1 MTGVQTC
8 ALPILMDLAQIRR
21 RQMDR
26 ALRWAILLFSGFLV
40 VTQQVYTLGPLVEY
54 DRKINSQPKPQFE
67 GFAGF
72 LLRRLDDLGLRG
84 LTAAVLLIA
93 ATFIAIKFKTWRP
106 LNLALLS
113 LLSLNLVVGTFK
125 LFLGRTKPRDG
136 FDLLHV
142 GGMSYPSGHAS
153 NAVLSWGIL
162 AYLIYRYAKV
172 DRYQGRLASAGVV
185 LISLTVCTVSLIRHT
200 HWFSD
205 LLGGLFVGSAL
216 LVTVIAIDRYVPS
229 KSQLH

>member
-1 MTGVQTC
+1 
-8 ALPILMDLAQIRR
+8 
-21 RQMDR
+21 MDR

-136 FDLLHV
+136 TN
-142 GGMSYPSGHAS
+142 GKT
-153 NAVLSWGIL
+153 N
-162 AYLIYRYAKV
+162 
-172 DRYQGRLASAGVV
+172 
-185 LISLTVCTVSLIRHT
+185 
-200 HWFSD
+200 
-205 LLGGLFVGSAL
+205 
-216 LVTVIAIDRYVPS
+216 
-229 KSQLH
+229 

>member
-1 MTGVQTC
+1 MQKVIQN
-8 ALPILMDLAQIRR
+8 RR
-21 RQMDR
+21 KQMDR
-26 ALRWAILLFSGFLV
+26 ALRWSLVLFTGFLL
-40 VTQQVYTLGPLVEY
+40 VTQQVLTFGPLVEY
-54 DRKINSQPKPQFE
+54 DKKINSDPKPQFE

-84 LTAAVLLIA
+84 LTATVLIIA
-93 ATFIAIKFKTWRP
+93 AFFIAYKFKTWRP
-106 LNLALLS
+106 LNLAFLS
-113 LLSLNLVVGTFK
+113 LILLNLVVGTFK
-125 LFLGRTKPRDG
+125 LVLGRTKPRDG
-136 FDLLHV
+136 FDLLHA

-185 LISLTVCTVSLIRHT
+185 AISLTVCIVSLIRHT
-200 HWFSD
+200 HWFTD
-205 LLGGLFVGSAL
+205 LLGGLFIGSAL
-216 LVTVIAIDRYVPS
+216 LVAVIAVDRYVPS

>member
-1 MTGVQTC
+1 MEK
-8 ALPILMDLAQIRR
+8 LAQTRR

-26 ALRWAILLFSGFLV
+26 ALRWSLLLFVGFLV
-40 VTQQVYTLGPLVEY
+40 VTQQVLTNGPLVAY
-54 DRKINSQPKPQFE
+54 DKEINSQPKPQFE
-67 GFAGF
+67 GLAGF
-72 LLRRLDDLGLRG
+72 ILRRLDDLGLRG
-84 LTAAVLLIA
+84 LTATVLLIA
-93 ATFIAIKFKTWRP
+93 ATFIAYKFKTWRP
-106 LNLALLS
+106 LNLAMIS
-113 LLSLNLVVGTFK
+113 LLSLNLAVGTFK
-125 LFLGRTKPRDG
+125 IVLGRTKPRDG
-136 FDLLHV
+136 FDLLHA

-185 LISLTVCTVSLIRHT
+185 LISLTVCVVSLIRHT

-216 LVTVIAIDRYVPS
+216 LVAVIAIDRYVPS

>member
-1 MTGVQTC
+1 MRTPAQT
-8 ALPILMDLAQIRR
+8 RR

-26 ALRWAILLFSGFLV
+26 ALRWSLLLFFGFLV
-40 VTQQVYTLGPLVEY
+40 VTQQVLTNGPLVSY
-54 DRKINSQPKPQFE
+54 DKEINSQPKPQFE
-67 GFAGF
+67 GLAGF
-72 LLRRLDDLGLRG
+72 ILRRLDDLGLRG
-84 LTAAVLLIA
+84 LTAAVLIIA
-93 ATFIAIKFKTWRP
+93 ASFIAYKFKTWRP
-106 LNLALLS
+106 LNLAMVS

-136 FDLLHV
+136 FDLLHA

-153 NAVLSWGIL
+153 NAVLSWGVL

-172 DRYQGRLASAGVV
+172 DRYQGRLASAGVI

-205 LLGGLFVGSAL
+205 LLGGLFIGSAL
-216 LVTVIAIDRYVPS
+216 LVAVIAIDRYVPS

>member
-1 MTGVQTC
+1 M
-8 ALPILMDLAQIRR
+8 MEKLAQTRR

-26 ALRWAILLFSGFLV
+26 ALRWSLLLFVGFLI
-40 VTQQVYTLGPLVEY
+40 VTQQVLTNGPLVAY
-54 DRKINSQPKPQFE
+54 DKEINSQPKPQFE
-67 GFAGF
+67 GLAGF
-72 LLRRLDDLGLRG
+72 ILRRLDDLGLRS
-84 LTAAVLLIA
+84 LTATVLLIA
-93 ATFIAIKFKTWRP
+93 ASFIAYKFKTWRP
-106 LNLALLS
+106 LNLAMIS
-113 LLSLNLVVGTFK
+113 LLSLNLVVGSFK
-125 LFLGRTKPRDG
+125 IVLGRTKPRDG
-136 FDLLHV
+136 FDLLHA

-185 LISLTVCTVSLIRHT
+185 LISLTVCLVSLIRHT

-216 LVTVIAIDRYVPS
+216 LVAVIAIDRYVPS

>member
-1 MTGVQTC
+1 MK
-8 ALPILMDLAQIRR
+8 DLQQLRR

-26 ALRWAILLFSGFLV
+26 ALRWSLLLFFGFLL
-40 VTQQVYTLGPLVEY
+40 VTQQVLTNGPLVSY
-54 DRKINSQPKPQFE
+54 DKEINSQPKPQFE

-72 LLRRLDDLGLRG
+72 FLRRLDDLGLRG
-84 LTAAVLLIA
+84 VTATVLLIA
-93 ATFIAIKFKTWRP
+93 AAFIAYKFKTWRP
-106 LNLALLS
+106 LNLAVLS
-113 LLSLNLVVGTFK
+113 LLLLNLTVGASK
-125 LFLGRTKPRDG
+125 ILLGRTKPRDG
-136 FDLLHV
+136 FDLLHA

-205 LLGGLFVGSAL
+205 LLGGLFIGSAL
-216 LVTVIAIDRYVPS
+216 LVAVIAVDRYVPS

>member
-1 MTGVQTC
+1 MEK
-8 ALPILMDLAQIRR
+8 LAQTRR

-26 ALRWAILLFSGFLV
+26 ALRWSLLLFMGFLI
-40 VTQQVYTLGPLVEY
+40 VTQQVLTNGPLVSY
-54 DRKINSQPKPQFE
+54 DKEINSQPKPQFE
-67 GFAGF
+67 GLAGF
-72 LLRRLDDLGLRG
+72 ILRRLDDLGLRG
-84 LTAAVLLIA
+84 LTATVLLIA
-93 ATFIAIKFKTWRP
+93 ASFIAYKFKTWRP
-106 LNLALLS
+106 LNLAMIS

-125 LFLGRTKPRDG
+125 IVLGRTKPRDG
-136 FDLLHV
+136 FDLLHA

-153 NAVLSWGIL
+153 NAVLSRGIL

-185 LISLTVCTVSLIRHT
+185 LISLTVCVVSLIRHT

-216 LVTVIAIDRYVPS
+216 LVAVIAIDRYVPS

>member
-1 MTGVQTC
+1 
-8 ALPILMDLAQIRR
+8 
-21 RQMDR
+21 MDR
-26 ALRWAILLFSGFLV
+26 ALRWSLLFFVGFLI
-40 VTQQVYTLGPLVEY
+40 VTQQVFTNGPLVAY
-54 DRKINSQPKPQFE
+54 DKEINSQPKPQFE
-67 GFAGF
+67 GLAGF
-72 LLRRLDDLGLRG
+72 ILRRLDDLGLRG
-84 LTAAVLLIA
+84 LTATVLLIA
-93 ATFIAIKFKTWRP
+93 AMFIAYKFKTWRP
-106 LNLALLS
+106 LNLAMIS

-125 LFLGRTKPRDG
+125 LVLGRTKPRDG
-136 FDLLHV
+136 FDLLHA

-172 DRYQGRLASAGVV
+172 DRYQGRLATTGVV
-185 LISLTVCTVSLIRHT
+185 LISLTVCVVSLIRHT

-216 LVTVIAIDRYVPS
+216 LVAVIAIDRYVPS

>member
-1 MTGVQTC
+1 MQTETQ
-8 ALPILMDLAQIRR
+8 LRR
-21 RQMDR
+21 KQMDR
-26 ALRWAILLFSGFLV
+26 ALRWSLLLFTGFLL
-40 VTQQVYTLGPLVEY
+40 VTQQVLTFGPLVEY
-54 DRKINSQPKPQFE
+54 DKKINSDPKPQFE
-67 GFAGF
+67 GLAGF

-84 LTAAVLLIA
+84 LTATVLILA
-93 ATFIAIKFKTWRP
+93 ASFIAFKFKTWRP
-106 LNLALLS
+106 LNLAFLS
-113 LLSLNLVVGTFK
+113 LILLNLVVGTFK
-125 LFLGRTKPRDG
+125 LVLGRTKPRDG
-136 FDLLHV
+136 FDLIHV

-185 LISLTVCTVSLIRHT
+185 AISLTVCIVSLIRHT
-200 HWFSD
+200 HWFTD

-216 LVTVIAIDRYVPS
+216 LVAVIAVDRYVPS

>member
-1 MTGVQTC
+1 MEK
-8 ALPILMDLAQIRR
+8 LAQNRR

-26 ALRWAILLFSGFLV
+26 ALRWSLLLFVGFLV
-40 VTQQVYTLGPLVEY
+40 VTQQVLTNGPLVAY
-54 DRKINSQPKPQFE
+54 DKEINSQPKPQFE
-67 GFAGF
+67 GLAGF
-72 LLRRLDDLGLRG
+72 ILRRLDDLGLRS
-84 LTAAVLLIA
+84 LTATVLLIA
-93 ATFIAIKFKTWRP
+93 ASYIAYKFKTWRP
-106 LNLALLS
+106 LNLAMIS
-113 LLSLNLVVGTFK
+113 LLSLNVVVGSFK
-125 LFLGRTKPRDG
+125 IVLGRTKPRDG
-136 FDLLHV
+136 FDLLHA

-185 LISLTVCTVSLIRHT
+185 LISLTVCVVSLIRHT

-216 LVTVIAIDRYVPS
+216 LVAVIAIDRYVPS

>member
-1 MTGVQTC
+1 MK
-8 ALPILMDLAQIRR
+8 DLQQLRR

-26 ALRWAILLFSGFLV
+26 ALRWSLLLFFGFLL
-40 VTQQVYTLGPLVEY
+40 VTQQVLTNGPLVSY
-54 DRKINSQPKPQFE
+54 DKEINSQPKPQFE

-72 LLRRLDDLGLRG
+72 FLRRLDDLGLRG
-84 LTAAVLLIA
+84 VTATVLLIA
-93 ATFIAIKFKTWRP
+93 AAFIAYKFKTWRP
-106 LNLALLS
+106 LNLAVLS
-113 LLSLNLVVGTFK
+113 LLLLNFTVGASK
-125 LFLGRTKPRDG
+125 ILLGRTKPRDG
-136 FDLLHV
+136 FDLLHA

-185 LISLTVCTVSLIRHT
+185 LISLTVCIVSLIRHT

-205 LLGGLFVGSAL
+205 LLGGLFIGSAL
-216 LVTVIAIDRYVPS
+216 LVAVIAVDRYVPS

>member
-1 MTGVQTC
+1 MEK
-8 ALPILMDLAQIRR
+8 LAQNRR

-26 ALRWAILLFSGFLV
+26 ALRWSLLLFVGFLV
-40 VTQQVYTLGPLVEY
+40 VTQQVLTNGPLVAY
-54 DRKINSQPKPQFE
+54 DKEINSQPKPQFE
-67 GFAGF
+67 GLAGF
-72 LLRRLDDLGLRG
+72 ILRRLDDLGLRS
-84 LTAAVLLIA
+84 LTATVLLIA
-93 ATFIAIKFKTWRP
+93 ASYIAYKFKTWRP
-106 LNLALLS
+106 LNLAMIS
-113 LLSLNLVVGTFK
+113 LLSLNLVVGAFK
-125 LFLGRTKPRDG
+125 IILGRTKPRDG
-136 FDLLHV
+136 FDLLHA

-172 DRYQGRLASAGVV
+172 DRYQGRLATSGVV
-185 LISLTVCTVSLIRHT
+185 LISLTVCVVSLIRHT

-216 LVTVIAIDRYVPS
+216 LVAVIAIDRYVPS

>member
-1 MTGVQTC
+1 MQKVIQN
-8 ALPILMDLAQIRR
+8 RR
-21 RQMDR
+21 KQMDR
-26 ALRWAILLFSGFLV
+26 ALRWSLLLFTGFLL
-40 VTQQVYTLGPLVEY
+40 VTQQVLTFGPLVEY
-54 DRKINSQPKPQFE
+54 DKKINSDPKPQFE

-84 LTAAVLLIA
+84 LTATVLILA
-93 ATFIAIKFKTWRP
+93 ASFIAYKFKTWRP
-106 LNLALLS
+106 LNLAFLS
-113 LLSLNLVVGTFK
+113 LILLNGVVGVSK
-125 LFLGRTKPRDG
+125 LVLGRTKPRDG
-136 FDLLHV
+136 FDLLHA

-185 LISLTVCTVSLIRHT
+185 AISLTVCIVSLIRHT
-200 HWFSD
+200 HWFTD
-205 LLGGLFVGSAL
+205 LLGGLFIGSAL
-216 LVTVIAIDRYVPS
+216 LVAVIAVDRYVPS

>member
-1 MTGVQTC
+1 MQKE
-8 ALPILMDLAQIRR
+8 IQNRR
-21 RQMDR
+21 KQMDR
-26 ALRWAILLFSGFLV
+26 ALRWSLLLFTGFLL
-40 VTQQVYTLGPLVEY
+40 VTQQVLTFGPLVEY
-54 DRKINSQPKPQFE
+54 DKKINSDPKPQFE

-84 LTAAVLLIA
+84 LTATVLIIA
-93 ATFIAIKFKTWRP
+93 AFFIAYKFKTWRP
-106 LNLALLS
+106 LNLAFLS
-113 LLSLNLVVGTFK
+113 LILLNLVVGTFK
-125 LFLGRTKPRDG
+125 LVLGRTKPRDG
-136 FDLLHV
+136 FDLLHA

-185 LISLTVCTVSLIRHT
+185 AISLTVCIVSLIRHT
-200 HWFSD
+200 HWFTD
-205 LLGGLFVGSAL
+205 LLGGLFIGSAL
-216 LVTVIAIDRYVPS
+216 LVAVIAVDRYVPS

>member
-1 MTGVQTC
+1 MRTPAQT
-8 ALPILMDLAQIRR
+8 RR

-26 ALRWAILLFSGFLV
+26 ALRWSLLLFFGFLV
-40 VTQQVYTLGPLVEY
+40 VTQQVLTNGPLVSY
-54 DRKINSQPKPQFE
+54 DKEINSQPKPQFE
-67 GFAGF
+67 GLAGF
-72 LLRRLDDLGLRG
+72 ILRRLDDLGLRG
-84 LTAAVLLIA
+84 LTTAVLLIA
-93 ATFIAIKFKTWRP
+93 ASFIAYKFKTWRP
-106 LNLALLS
+106 LNLAMVS

-136 FDLLHV
+136 FDLLHA

-153 NAVLSWGIL
+153 NAVLSWGVL

-172 DRYQGRLASAGVV
+172 DRYQGRLASAGVI

-205 LLGGLFVGSAL
+205 LLGGLFIGSAL
-216 LVTVIAIDRYVPS
+216 LVAVIAIDRYVPS

>member
-1 MTGVQTC
+1 MQTETQ
-8 ALPILMDLAQIRR
+8 LRR
-21 RQMDR
+21 KQMDR
-26 ALRWAILLFSGFLV
+26 ALRWSLLLFTGFLL
-40 VTQQVYTLGPLVEY
+40 VTQQVLTFGPLVEY
-54 DRKINSQPKPQFE
+54 DKKINSDPKPQFE

-84 LTAAVLLIA
+84 LTASVLIIA
-93 ATFIAIKFKTWRP
+93 ASFIAYKFKTWRP
-106 LNLALLS
+106 INLAFLS
-113 LLSLNLVVGTFK
+113 LILLNLVVGTFK

-136 FDLLHV
+136 FDLLHA

-172 DRYQGRLASAGVV
+172 DRYQGRLASAGVAA
-185 LISLTVCTVSLIRHT
+185 ISLTVCVVSLIRHT
-200 HWFSD
+200 HWFTD

-216 LVTVIAIDRYVPS
+216 LVAVIAVDRYVPS

>member
-1 MTGVQTC
+1 M
-8 ALPILMDLAQIRR
+8 MEKLAQTRR

-26 ALRWAILLFSGFLV
+26 ALRWSLLLFVGFLI
-40 VTQQVYTLGPLVEY
+40 VTQQVLTNGPLVAY
-54 DRKINSQPKPQFE
+54 DKEINSQPKPQFE
-67 GFAGF
+67 GLAGF
-72 LLRRLDDLGLRG
+72 ILRRLDDLGLRS
-84 LTAAVLLIA
+84 LTATVLLIA
-93 ATFIAIKFKTWRP
+93 ASFIAYKFKTWRP
-106 LNLALLS
+106 LNLAMIS
-113 LLSLNLVVGTFK
+113 LLSLNVVVGSFK
-125 LFLGRTKPRDG
+125 IVLGRTKPRDG
-136 FDLLHV
+136 FDLLHA

-185 LISLTVCTVSLIRHT
+185 LISLTVCVVSLIRHT

-216 LVTVIAIDRYVPS
+216 LVAVIAIDRYVPS